1 MFENFKN
8 SKKIKKTLK
17 NQKLKTLENEA
28 SNQKSSENIL
38 QTELKILKSTCLKI
52 SKSPKLLQRQLKTKN
67 TKSHRR
73 SLKLKK
79 SPEIKLL
86 SELKTSKISENPQ
99 KQKFLKIK
107 KSQTKAL
114 NQTSLE
120 NQLQ

>member
-1 MFENFKN
+1 MFENFKI
-8 SKKIKKTLK
+8 SKITPKTTK
-17 NQKLKTLENEA
+17 NQKY
-28 SNQKSSENIL
+28 
-38 QTELKILKSTCLKI
+38 KI
-52 SKSPKLLQRQLKTKN
+52 SQKEPQI
-67 TKSHRR
+67 
-73 SLKLKK
+73 KK